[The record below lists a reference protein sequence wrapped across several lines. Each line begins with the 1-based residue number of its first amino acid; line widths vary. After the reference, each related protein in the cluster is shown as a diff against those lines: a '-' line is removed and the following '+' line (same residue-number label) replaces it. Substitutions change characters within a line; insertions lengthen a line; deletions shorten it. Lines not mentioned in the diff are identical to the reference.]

1 MELDKELIQLRID
14 IIERNLEEIKKIVDE
29 GYEKFKLERNLS
41 EKLQEMAKF
50 RNLLVHRYAE
60 TEKEKLFKINED
72 GCRRYKGFYWKNFK
86 IYSKRM
92 KDSNNYKRFLQSQI
106 FFKSSDDDKWF
117 NKFFSYIFPLI
128 DLQPVYVI
136 P

>member
-60 TEKEKLFKINED
+60 TEKEKLFKIMKMD
-72 GCRRYKGFYWKNFK
+72 VDDIRDFIGRILRY
-86 IYSKRM
+86 IARE
-92 KDSNNYKRFLQSQI
+92 
-106 FFKSSDDDKWF
+106 
-117 NKFFSYIFPLI
+117 
-128 DLQPVYVI
+128 
-136 P
+136 